1 MQHRQPPKLQRRRSL
16 LCMAA
21 QQSSGRKSETS
32 SRPIVPDIPPADST
46 LTSSQPMM
54 PNESEAQSE
63 PKAEAPSKEEPITPA
78 QFFKQQQDSERKPN
92 LLEGVLS
99 EIGLIEWPT
108 PKTALLDTALVV
120 VIVLGSAVLLFGVNT
135 LLAEGSRLISES
147 TVVSDW
153 LKSSD
158 GPEEQKGVDDT
169 KPSAAAGDATPA
181 PRVVDNPQ

>member
-1 MQHRQPPKLQRRRSL
+1 MTGE
-16 LCMAA
+16 AGVGA
-21 QQSSGRKSETS
+21 Q
-32 SRPIVPDIPPADST
+32 
-46 LTSSQPMM
+46 
-54 PNESEAQSE
+54 
-63 PKAEAPSKEEPITPA
+63 
-78 QFFKQQQDSERKPN
+78 
-92 LLEGVLS
+92 
-99 EIGLIEWPT
+99 
-108 PKTALLDTALVV
+108 ALLDTALVV